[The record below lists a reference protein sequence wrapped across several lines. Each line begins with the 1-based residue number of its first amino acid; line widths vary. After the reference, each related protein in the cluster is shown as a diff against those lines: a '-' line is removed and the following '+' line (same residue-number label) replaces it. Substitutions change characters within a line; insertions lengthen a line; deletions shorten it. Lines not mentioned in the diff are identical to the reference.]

1 MTSST
6 PPPVPPS
13 GDPSPPPVP
22 ARRHPLRKLTARRR
36 GEAHRVASPLE
47 LFFDLCFVV
56 AIAQAGVQLVHAVA
70 ESHAGEGILNYAM
83 VFFAIWWAWMN
94 FTWFASAYDNDDA
107 LYRVVTLVQI
117 AGVLVLAAGVSR
129 AVEEHEFLAVWLGYV
144 IMRLAMSS
152 QWLRVAYS
160 TEGPERRTALRYAC
174 GMLLCQV
181 GWLGLVILPEGGRA
195 WLFLVMAP
203 VEMCVPLYAERG
215 HPTSWH
221 PHHIAER
228 YGLFTIIVLGE
239 TIAAATVA
247 VKTGIDENDALGELL
262 PIAVGGLLI
271 VFAAWWIYFVVPIH
285 GHLRSSRQAFLWG
298 YGHYA
303 VFASAAA
310 IGAGLEVA
318 VEQAV
323 GQARLSTLAASAAV
337 TLPTALYLLTVWVL
351 HSRHFKVGLAQQ
363 SVLPV
368 TALLVICCTFVGE
381 WAVFAAGAVSAL
393 AVATGA
399 TLTARML
406 ARDSREDA
414 RDTASH
420 SESADSSDSPDSPDS
435 PDSGEGSEQG
445 SHSAV

>member
-6 PPPVPPS
+6 
-13 GDPSPPPVP
+13 
-22 ARRHPLRKLTARRR
+22 ARDHARPLRRLTARGR

-56 AIAQAGVQLVHAVA
+56 AVAQAGMQLVHAVA
-70 ESHAGEGILNYAM
+70 ESHAGEGVLNYAM

-94 FTWFASAYDNDDA
+94 FTWFASAYDNDDV

-129 AVEEHEFLAVWLGYV
+129 AFEDHEFVAVWLGYA
-144 IMRLAMSS
+144 IMRFALSW
-152 QWLRVAYS
+152 QWLRVAWS
-160 TEGPERRTALRYAC
+160 AEGPERTMALRYA
-174 GMLLCQV
+174 GGVLLCQV
-181 GWLGLVILPEGGRA
+181 GWVGLLVLPEGGRS
-195 WLFLVMAP
+195 WLFLVMA
-203 VEMCVPLYAERG
+203 VAELCVPVYAEKA
-215 HPTSWH
+215 HPTTWH

-247 VKTGIDENDALGELL
+247 VKSAVDESDALGELL

-285 GHLRSSRQAFLWG
+285 GHLRSNQQSFVWG
-298 YGHYA
+298 YGHYF

-323 GQARLSTLAASAAV
+323 GEAHLSTLAASAAV

-351 HSRHFKVGLAQQ
+351 HARHFKVGLAQQ
-363 SVLPV
+363 LVLPG
-368 TALLVICCTFVGE
+368 TALLVICCTFLGD
-381 WAVFAAGAVSAL
+381 WAVLAAGLVSAL
-393 AVATGA
+393 AVATGT
-399 TLTARML
+399 TLTARAV
-406 ARDSREDA
+406 AREG
-414 RDTASH
+414 TVGASG
-420 SESADSSDSPDSPDS
+420 A
-435 PDSGEGSEQG
+435 SGASGG
-445 SHSAV
+445 AG